1 MHVFYVLL
9 FVSKTYICGYNVDV
23 VIRIFNLHGVMKSF
37 LEHIHTNTKMRIFES
52 RLSEDVFGKLDLSHL
67 FVKDFLCHH

>member
-9 FVSKTYICGYNVDV
+9 FVFKTYICGYNVDV

-37 LEHIHTNTKMRIFES
+37 LEHIHTDTKMRIFES
-52 RLSEDVFGKLDLSHL
+52 RLSEMYLAN
-67 FVKDFLCHH
+67 